1 MEFSSYPFVYVIL
14 LVLVQQGW
22 AKVGL
27 INSEDETLAVNSK
40 QQQCQDICLQKVKSG
55 FIILEVNVL

>member
-1 MEFSSYPFVYVIL
+1 MQFSSYPFVFVII

-27 INSEDETLAVNSK
+27 INSEDENFGGNSK

-55 FIILEVNVL
+55 SIFLDVNV